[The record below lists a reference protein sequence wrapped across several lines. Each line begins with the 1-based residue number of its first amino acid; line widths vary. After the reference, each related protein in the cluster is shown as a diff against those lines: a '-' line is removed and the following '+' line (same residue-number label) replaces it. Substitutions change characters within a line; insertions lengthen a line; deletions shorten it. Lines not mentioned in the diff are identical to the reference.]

1 MERFS
6 RKLATFSV
14 FLIAVLQEI
23 KGKTRLTEE
32 VSKREIKI
40 RPSSRTMAVPPQHR
54 GAAKSPRPA
63 LSSPGYPGTAATTY
77 RSVTVAAATAT
88 ASTPSLRGDSGPKCE
103 VAKLFEKTFF
113 VFFA

>member
-6 RKLATFSV
+6 CKLATFSV

-40 RPSSRTMAVPPQHR
+40 RPSSRTMAVPQPR
-54 GAAKSPRPA
+54 RAAKSPRPA
-63 LSSPGYPGTAATTY
+63 LSSPGYPGTAATSY
-77 RSVTVAAATAT
+77 RAVTVAAATAT
-88 ASTPSLRGDSGPKCE
+88 SSTPSLRGDSGPKCE

>member
-32 VSKREIKI
+32 VSNRGIKI
-40 RPSSRTMAVPPQHR
+40 RPPSRTMVVPPQHR
-54 GAAKSPRPA
+54 RAAKSPRPA
-63 LSSPGYPGTAATTY
+63 LSSPGNPGTAATTY
-77 RSVTVAAATAT
+77 RSVTVAAAT

-103 VAKLFEKTFF
+103 VAKLIEKTFF